1 MFRAQGSSIQKQQPF
16 RLEFCNPLLLY
27 YITQLQIEPFS
38 RRLSLLA
45 KSRHAVD
52 CPITNSP

>member
-1 MFRAQGSSIQKQQPF
+1 MKLGI
-16 RLEFCNPLLLY
+16 CNPPALY

-45 KSRHAVD
+45 KSRLAVD
-52 CPITNSP
+52 YSITNSS